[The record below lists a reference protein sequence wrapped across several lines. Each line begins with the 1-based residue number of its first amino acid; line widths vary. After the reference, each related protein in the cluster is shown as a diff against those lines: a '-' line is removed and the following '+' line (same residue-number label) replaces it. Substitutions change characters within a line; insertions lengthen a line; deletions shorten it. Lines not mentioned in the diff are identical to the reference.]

1 VDVPHIGEAA
11 ALATSLLWAFTS
23 IFFTLA
29 SGRIG
34 ALEVNRL
41 RLLMAVLLLGASHAA
56 LTGDAFP
63 RADWASWLWLGAS
76 GLVGLTVGDTLLF
89 QSLVELGPR
98 RAMLV
103 MSSWPIFSAL
113 LAFLFFGELLS
124 ATELLGIA
132 CTVGGIAWVIRERNP
147 GAFATGGSHTRGV
160 LCALGGAACQA
171 LGLVLAKQGLASGLA
186 PLPGTL
192 IRMIVAAAGLWA
204 VTLAAGRAGRTVS
217 KLRDRRALLFTSAGA
232 VTGPFLGV
240 WMSLLAV
247 SRAKVGVASAL
258 MALVPILLLPIV
270 RVVFAERVSL
280 RAVLGTLL
288 SFVGVLLLFIK

>member
-1 VDVPHIGEAA
+1 MIVPHIGEAA
-11 ALATSLLWAFTS
+11 ALSAALLWAFTS

-41 RLLMAVLLLGASHAA
+41 RLLMAVLLLGATHAA
-56 LTGDAFP
+56 LTGRALP
-63 RADWASWLWLGAS
+63 RADAASWLWLGAS

-89 QSLVELGPR
+89 QSLVDLGPR

-113 LAFLFFGELLS
+113 LAFVFFGETLS
-124 ATELLGIA
+124 AKELLGVA
-132 CTVGGIAWVIRERNP
+132 LTVGGIAWVIRERSP
-147 GAFATGGSHTRGV
+147 GAPSSGGRHTRGV

-171 LGLVLAKQGLASGLA
+171 AGLVLAKQGLASGLA

-192 IRMIVAAAGLWA
+192 VRMIVAAAGLWA
-204 VTLAAGRAGRTVS
+204 VTIAAGSAARTFS
-217 KLRDRRALLFTSAGA
+217 RLRDRRALLFTSAGA

-247 SRAKVGVASAL
+247 AHAKVGVASAL
-258 MALVPILLLPIV
+258 MALVPILLLPAV
-270 RVVFAERVSL
+270 RVAFAERVSL
-280 RAVLGTLL
+280 RAVFGTLL
-288 SFVGVLLLFIK
+288 SFAGVLLLLIR